1 MRSDFSL
8 KEEASSSERVVVV
21 DTIWEKGET
30 LGGIRDKKVFVQ

>member
-8 KEEASSSERVVVV
+8 KEEASSSERVVV
-21 DTIWEKGET
+21 DAIWEKGET

>member
-8 KEEASSSERVVVV
+8 KEEASSSERVVV

-30 LGGIRDKKVFVQ
+30 LGGIRDKNVFVQ